1 VRAGKYISEPTKTG
15 YTFSGWK
22 RSDNNQ
28 IVNSTYAIGSSSTP
42 MYGIPNPYTNLTATA
57 QWTADSY
64 TVTYNA
70 NGGSGTMSSSTAT
83 YDTNFMTR
91 QNTFTRA
98 GYTFAGW
105 NEKADGTGTA
115 WGISSSNSGT
125 YESGNYWKW
134 SGSSYTKDIT
144 LYAQW
149 TPNKIKLT
157 LNRNGGTG
165 GTSSVWYYYGTSTFY
180 SNEACTTTITKI
192 TKPTRAGYTFD
203 YYYGDG
209 TSGGTNG
216 ERYIGYDNTDF
227 ASDLATDIYKD
238 ATLYAQWVLS
248 AYVKIYD
255 KTDNEWKNAI
265 PYVYNETDNEWKQL
279 IPYVYKNSTDGWKIC
294 GP

>member
-1 VRAGKYISEPTKTG
+1 VYYISKPTKTG
-15 YTFSGWK
+15 YTFDRWTTSPSLTVTSYSFGSGV
-22 RSDNNQ
+22 S
-28 IVNSTYAIGSSSTP
+28 
-42 MYGIPNPYTNLTATA
+42 MYSIDGNPYKSFTATA

-180 SNEACTTTITKI
+180 SNEACTTTITAI
-192 TKPTRAGYTFD
+192 TRPTRTGYTFVH
-203 YYYGDG
+203 YYGDG
-209 TSGGTNG
+209 TSGGVDG
-216 ERYIGYDNTDF
+216 EKYIAYDNIEF
-227 ASDLATDIYKD
+227 ASDLATDIYKN
-238 ATLYAQWVLS
+238 ATLYAKWTKRNL
-248 AYVKIYD
+248 VKIYD
-255 KTDNEWKNAI
+255 GNTWRDAVPMVYNGSAWKETI
-265 PYVYNETDNEWKQL
+265 PYVYNSGWKQC
-279 IPYVYKNSTDGWKIC
+279 K
-294 GP
+294 